1 MRCPCVR
8 LNEEV
13 MIRLISMLS
22 FEVRVFRRKVKNE
35 YEKVIGKELCSLGHF
50 YLKVRI
56 TKVIKYG

>member
-1 MRCPCVR
+1 MAQ
-8 LNEEV
+8 
-13 MIRLISMLS
+13 SS
-22 FEVRVFRRKVKNE
+22 AVKLDARETNE